1 MNYLDC
7 FFPFPKRFTFKFC
20 FYPLGRG
27 WNEIAPDLPHESHS
41 MGGMV
46 SAKERGRLFPEELGI
61 GVRQTDLPVSSLLPI
76 ELLKD

>member
-1 MNYLDC
+1 M
-7 FFPFPKRFTFKFC
+7 K
-20 FYPLGRG
+20 
-27 WNEIAPDLPHESHS
+27 LPQTYHMSHS

-76 ELLKD
+76 ELLED